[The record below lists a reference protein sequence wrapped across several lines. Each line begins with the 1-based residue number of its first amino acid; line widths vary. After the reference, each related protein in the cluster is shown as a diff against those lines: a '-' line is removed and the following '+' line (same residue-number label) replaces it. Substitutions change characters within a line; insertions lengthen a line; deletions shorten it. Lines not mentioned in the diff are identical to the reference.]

1 MGDILKASEPEIT
14 KKAKQKIKAKKLKR
28 NDSDDDASM
37 SESEE
42 DEEEMYGKE
51 AKLWETVKIQQTNKR
66 MNGIVAN

>member
-1 MGDILKASEPEIT
+1 
-14 KKAKQKIKAKKLKR
+14 
-28 NDSDDDASM
+28 M

-66 MNGIVAN
+66 MNGIVANQIHHIVKS